1 MFCGAVRGVL
11 IQPGVQLTAGE
22 IRKVAALARLTLTE
36 DEVVRM
42 TADIARILDYV
53 AKLDE
58 LDTKS
63 VEATSHIVAME
74 TPFRADVVTS
84 TPSVESS
91 LANAP
96 EREDGYFVVPAII
109 E

>member
-1 MFCGAVRGVL
+1 MLIHAGVH
-11 IQPGVQLTAGE
+11 LTAE
-22 IRKVAALARLTLTE
+22 DIRKVAALARLTLTE
-36 DEVVRM
+36 EEVARM

-58 LDTKS
+58 LDTAS
-63 VEATSHIVAME
+63 VEATSHVVTME
-74 TPFRADVVTS
+74 TPFRRDVVTS
-84 TPSVESS
+84 TPSVENS

>member
-1 MFCGAVRGVL
+1 MLIHAGVH
-11 IQPGVQLTAGE
+11 LTAEE

-36 DEVVRM
+36 EEVARM
-42 TADIARILDYV
+42 TADITRILDYV

-58 LDTKS
+58 LDTGN
-63 VEATSHIVAME
+63 VEATSHVVMME
-74 TPFRADVVTS
+74 TPFRHDVVTS

>member
-1 MFCGAVRGVL
+1 VL
-11 IQPGVQLTAGE
+11 IHAGVQLTAE
-22 IRKVAALARLTLTE
+22 DIRKVAALARLTLTE
-36 DEVVRM
+36 DEIARM

-58 LDTKS
+58 LETKAI
-63 VEATSHIVAME
+63 EATSHVVTME
-74 TPFRADVVTS
+74 TPFRPDVVTS
-84 TPSVESS
+84 APSVESS

>member
-1 MFCGAVRGVL
+1 VL
-11 IQPGVQLTAGE
+11 SHVGVQLTAE
-22 IRKVAALARLTLTE
+22 QIRKVAALARLTLTE
-36 DEVVRM
+36 DEIARM
-42 TADIARILDYV
+42 TADITRILDYF

-58 LDTKS
+58 LDTKH
-63 VEATSHIVAME
+63 VEATSHVVAME
-74 TPFRADVVTS
+74 TPFRPDVVTNQ
-84 TPSVESS
+84 PSVESS

>member
-1 MFCGAVRGVL
+1 VL
-11 IQPGVQLTAGE
+11 IHAGVQLTPE
-22 IRKVAALARLTLTE
+22 DIRKVAALARLTLTE
-36 DEVVRM
+36 DEIARM

-58 LDTKS
+58 LETNEI
-63 VEATSHIVAME
+63 EATSHVVTME
-74 TPFRADVVTS
+74 TPFRPDIVTS

>member
-1 MFCGAVRGVL
+1 ML
-11 IQPGVQLTAGE
+11 IHAGVQLTVEE

-36 DEVVRM
+36 DEVAAM

-58 LDTKS
+58 LDTAG
-63 VEATSHIVAME
+63 VEATSHVVAME
-74 TPFRADVVTS
+74 TPFRPDVVTS

>member
-1 MFCGAVRGVL
+1 ML
-11 IQPGVQLTAGE
+11 IHAGVQLTTE
-22 IRKVAALARLTLTE
+22 DIRKVAALARLTLTE
-36 DEVVRM
+36 DEVARM
-42 TADIARILDYV
+42 TADIASILDYV

-58 LDTKS
+58 LDTKG
-63 VEATSHIVAME
+63 VEATSHVVAME
-74 TPFRADVVTS
+74 TPFRPDVVTS
-84 TPSVESS
+84 TPSVDSS